1 MTVQAPQISV
11 SAEVRRTKRA
21 LARMGHS
28 FGDREFAEA
37 LANRALQE
45 IDSYFRTEAND
56 GEPWEAL
63 KQATIDRKGSSG
75 ILKDKGRLRQAWA
88 AQEVSNHRVVIG
100 NNVAYA
106 GTHQFGDE
114 GRNIPAR
121 PMLPKPERAERMAVG
136 LLQALVEKKKRQAG
150 L

>member
-1 MTVQAPQISV
+1 MTVQAPQISI

-37 LANRALQE
+37 LANRTLQE
-45 IDSYFRTEAND
+45 IDSYFRTESND
-56 GEPWEAL
+56 GVPWEAL

-75 ILKDKGRLRQAWA
+75 ILKDIGDLRKYWA
-88 AQEVSNHRVVIG
+88 TKEISNKRVVVG
-100 NNVAYA
+100 NNLAYA
-106 GTHQFGDE
+106 GTHQFGDDS
-114 GRNIPAR
+114 RNIPAR
-121 PMLPKPERAERMAVG
+121 PMLPKTERAERMATG
-136 LLQALVEKKKRQAG
+136 LLRDLVEKKKRQAG